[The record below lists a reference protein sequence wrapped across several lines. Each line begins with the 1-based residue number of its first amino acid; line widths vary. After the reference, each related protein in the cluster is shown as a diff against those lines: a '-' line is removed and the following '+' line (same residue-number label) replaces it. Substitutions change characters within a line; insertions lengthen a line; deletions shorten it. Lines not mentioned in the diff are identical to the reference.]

1 MDPNLQEAF
10 QTNQIEEF
18 SLSQDHIETLIHIY
32 SQIFPKFE
40 QGARSEKQT
49 TKTTTKTNRDK
60 TEQKI
65 F

>member
-18 SLSQDHIETLIHIY
+18 SLTQDHIETLIHIY

-40 QGARSEKQT
+40 QGARSEKQ
-49 TKTTTKTNRDK
+49 KHKITNDCK
-60 TEQKI
+60 
-65 F
+65 